1 MPGETE
7 ERLKAEEIKV
17 GNLFRQFIFE
27 VPIYQ
32 RPFSWTEEHFRRLV
46 DDIMDALESKED
58 HYFLGSIILKR
69 IDDVKHEVVDGQ
81 QRITAL
87 IILLAV
93 ARDIIK
99 EMEGSHAIEDATRE
113 ELKRLRKILQ
123 DYIYQPEDP
132 LMGIPET
139 MRLEPWRDL
148 KEILKNYIY
157 TEGQTKKL
165 IQDVESGRI
174 KYADKQSPIFH
185 LYEAVKTF
193 YEFYE
198 GFSDISKLKKFLQYL
213 LSHVYVVYVR
223 TDTRTSAFRLFNVLN
238 TRGLPLTA
246 ADILKSVNLEAVE
259 DDTKRTEYATL
270 WRNLEDDLGREE
282 LDRVIGFIRT
292 IFAREKAKL
301 EMYEEFEKLFD
312 RGVIKR
318 GAEFFRIVKDFAQ
331 IYQDKVLEPDINIDD
346 LALRNQYRILVEVM
360 RRFLPFSD
368 WIPPLLYFS
377 YKFRDDS
384 YLPDFLLNLEKKVFI
399 EWCADFTA
407 TQRITSSIGII
418 RLIDDLGDPEHVI
431 KNLLTYKETV
441 QRGRE
446 RRTIDF
452 TKKEE
457 IEKILLEKLNDQ
469 QFYTL
474 KGGKLARYVL
484 LRLDMEMWDENFPG
498 YTNISTITVEHI
510 LPRNPSSNSEW
521 SRKFNKDQIREWV
534 DKLGNLALL
543 SKRRNSQAANYDFG
557 KKKERYFAVRSTP
570 FRITQMLQNYDD
582 WTPETIAE
590 RHNKLLE
597 LAKSIYMG

>member
-1 MPGETE
+1 MPGEVE
-7 ERLKAEEIKV
+7 ERLKAEEIKI
-17 GNLFRQFIFE
+17 GNLLERFVFKI
-27 VPIYQ
+27 PIYQ

-46 DDIMDALESKED
+46 DDIMDTLESGED

-87 IILLAV
+87 TILLAV

-99 EMEGSHAIEDATRE
+99 ETERSHAIDNATRE
-113 ELKRLRKILQ
+113 KLKRLRKILQ
-123 DYIYQPEDP
+123 DYIYQPENP
-132 LMGIPET
+132 LMRIPET

-148 KEILKNYIY
+148 KEIFKNYIY
-157 TEGQTKKL
+157 TEGQTRKL

-174 KYADKQSPIFH
+174 EYADKKSPIFH

-198 GFSDISKLKKFLQYL
+198 GFSDVDKLIEFLQYL
-213 LSHVYVVYVR
+213 LSQVYVVYVK
-223 TDTRTSAFRLFNVLN
+223 TDTRTSAFRLFNVIN
-238 TRGLPLTA
+238 TRGEPLTP
-246 ADILKSVNLEAVE
+246 ADILKSVNLEAVIDE
-259 DDTKRTEYATL
+259 NEREEYANL
-270 WRNLEDDLGREE
+270 WRNLEDDLGRDE
-282 LDRVIGFIRT
+282 LDKIIGFVRT

-301 EMYEEFEKLFD
+301 EMYEEFEKLFYSGII
-312 RGVIKR
+312 RK
-318 GAEFFRIVKDFAQ
+318 GAEFFRIIKDFAQ
-331 IYQDKVLEPDINIDD
+331 IYQDKVLEPEINVDD
-346 LALRNQYRILVEVM
+346 LALRNQYKILVEVM
-360 RRFLPFSD
+360 KRFLPFSD

>member
-1 MPGETE
+1 MPREIE

-17 GNLFRQFIFE
+17 GNLFRQFIFKI
-27 VPIYQ
+27 PIYQ

-46 DDIMDALESKED
+46 DDVMDALEGKED

-69 IDDVKHEVVDGQ
+69 IDDVKYEVVDGQ

-99 EMEGSHAIEDATRE
+99 GIEGLYTVDDATRE
-113 ELKRLRKILQ
+113 ELKKLRKILQ

-132 LMGIPET
+132 LMVIPET

-174 KYADKQSPIFH
+174 KYADKQSPMFH

-198 GFSDISKLKKFLQYL
+198 GFSDIDRLKKFLQYL

-259 DDTKRTEYATL
+259 DESKRNEYATL

-282 LDRVIGFIRT
+282 LDRVIGFMRT

-312 RGVIKR
+312 RGIIKK

-346 LALRNQYRILVEVM
+346 LALRNQYKILVEIM

-368 WIPPLLYFS
+368 WIPPLLFFS

-407 TQRITSSIGII
+407 TQRIMSSIRII

-441 QRGRE
+441 QHGRE

-452 TKKEE
+452 TNRGE

-498 YTNISTITVEHI
+498 YSNIPTITVEHV
-510 LPRNPSSNSEW
+510 LPRNPPSDSEW
-521 SRKFNKDQIREWV
+521 SRKFNKDQIKEWV

-557 KKKERYFAVRSTP
+557 KKKERYFTVKFTP
-570 FRITQMLQNYDD
+570 FRITQMLQGYDN
-582 WTPETIAE
+582 WTPETIAQ
-590 RHNKLLE
+590 RHNELLE
-597 LAKSIYMG
+597 LAKSVYVE